1 MYESPIQVNLLEGY
15 EKFKREMD
23 DMIGDEVYKH
33 VLNMGIQV
41 DKEELEKAMLYD
53 RHQYMKGYKDG
64 YAAAEEKIEKAR
76 RILEEL

>member
-23 DMIGDEVYKH
+23 EMIGDEVYKH
-33 VLNMGIQV
+33 VLDLGIQV

-64 YAAAEEKIEKAR
+64 LDEAEKRIEKAR
-76 RILEEL
+76 EALEGI

>member
-41 DKEELEKAMLYD
+41 DKEELVKALNYD
-53 RHQYMKGYKDG
+53 RLQYMKGYTDG
-64 YAAAEEKIEKAR
+64 LAAAEGKIEKAR